1 MLTILALSIQLAD
14 CCYLI
19 LLLALLCASA
29 SCSPLSLI
37 FICTF
42 VKLLGAQKAIV

>member
-19 LLLALLCASA
+19 LLLAL
-29 SCSPLSLI
+29 CSPLSLI

-42 VKLLGAQKAIV
+42 AKLLGAQKAIV